1 MACEIIQ
8 QNMRN
13 SENFGHIVL
22 GTVQQLMLIE
32 WEIRIEKMT
41 QSTEKNIL
49 KNASLFEKRKMVQLI
64 LLVLL
69 SLMRFLPLKT
79 ETQ

>member
-1 MACEIIQ
+1 MFISH
-8 QNMRN
+8 M
-13 SENFGHIVL
+13 FGHIVL

-32 WEIRIEKMT
+32 WEIRVEKMT
-41 QSTEKNIL
+41 QSTEKNIV

>member
-1 MACEIIQ
+1 
-8 QNMRN
+8 MRN

-22 GTVQQLMLIE
+22 GTLQQLMLIE
-32 WEIRIEKMT
+32 WEIRVEKMT

>member
-1 MACEIIQ
+1 
-8 QNMRN
+8 MRN

-32 WEIRIEKMT
+32 WEIRVEKMT